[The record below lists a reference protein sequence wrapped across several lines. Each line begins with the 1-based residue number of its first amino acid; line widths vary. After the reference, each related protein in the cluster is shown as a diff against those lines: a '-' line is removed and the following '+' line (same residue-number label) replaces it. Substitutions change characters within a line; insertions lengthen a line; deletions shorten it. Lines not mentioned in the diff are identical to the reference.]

1 MDSEDDTL
9 NTAMSILYDNK
20 YLTDE
25 HLYNY
30 IFVDKIYMQI
40 NWTKGKK
47 TKRAMPF
54 QSWIICNQCIY
65 CHSSAPFCPSI
76 FTGPVQRTMTVH
88 IYLCIYKFHISF

>member
-9 NTAMSILYDNK
+9 NTAMSILYDKK

-47 TKRAMPF
+47 QRE
-54 QSWIICNQCIY
+54 QC
-65 CHSSAPFCPSI
+65 HFNPE
-76 FTGPVQRTMTVH
+76 
-88 IYLCIYKFHISF
+88 